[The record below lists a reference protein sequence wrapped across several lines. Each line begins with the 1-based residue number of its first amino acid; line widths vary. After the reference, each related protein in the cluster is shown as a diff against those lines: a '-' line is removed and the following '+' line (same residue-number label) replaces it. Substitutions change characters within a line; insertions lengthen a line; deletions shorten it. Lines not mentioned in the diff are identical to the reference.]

1 MSPTKIIDFDV
12 ATRNFLTSHRNC
24 PVEITICG
32 LDCQYSADNGM
43 LRRMELVTEPNGAPQ
58 LNIILRRGDRTS
70 SVKMLRNV
78 RAINVTGRRL
88 TVDSGSGIRQN
99 LECLGLHNVRGR
111 EKLLLIRHLTAIAQ
125 A

>member
-1 MSPTKIIDFDV
+1 MSLTRLIDFDV
-12 ATRNFLTSHRNC
+12 ATQNFLTSHRNC

-32 LDCQYSADNGM
+32 LDTHYSADSGR
-43 LRRMELVTEPNGAPQ
+43 LRRMELVTDLDGAAQ
-58 LNIILRRGDRTS
+58 LNIVLRRGDRSS
-70 SVKMLRNV
+70 SVKMIRNI
-78 RAINVTGRRL
+78 RSISVTGRWF

-99 LECLGLHNVRGR
+99 LECLSLHNARGR